1 MKPVIEVGVWESVS
15 SQGPVKD
22 VIPPVRPDEFN
33 ITIYE
38 SQHEII

>member
-1 MKPVIEVGVWESVS
+1 MKPIVKVTVWESVS
-15 SQGPVKD
+15 SQGPVED
-22 VIPPVRPDEFN
+22 VIPPVRPHEVN